1 MGETVK
7 IEKMEPSGGGFRVT
21 FANLE
26 EPLEL
31 SALLCHR
38 HRLKAGIVI
47 TTAQLK
53 QLQSDAAAEGCDAQ
67 AARLLALREHSVGEL
82 RAKLKKKGFDESTI
96 SETLKSFLQRGHLD
110 DSRFAS
116 SLARRTLERKPAGRS
131 YLVAVL
137 RRKMIARDLA
147 EQVVGQLLD
156 GRDETA
162 QAVAALERK
171 WPELARIEVETARR
185 RAYSYLS
192 RRGFGYEAAKTAWE
206 QLSEQ
211 HSEVDYDQDR

>member
-1 MGETVK
+1 MGETVR
-7 IEKMEPSGGGFRVT
+7 IEKMEPSGGGYRVS
-21 FANLE
+21 FASVAE
-26 EPLEL
+26 ALEL
-31 SALLCHR
+31 PSLLCHR

-47 TTAQLK
+47 TVAQLE
-53 QLQSDAAAEGCDAQ
+53 QLRRDAAAEGCDAE
-67 AARLLALREHSVGEL
+67 ATRLLALREHSVEEL
-82 RAKLKKKGFDESTI
+82 RAKLKKKGFDESI
-96 SETLKSFLQRGHLD
+96 IGDTLKSFLKRGHLD

-147 EQVVGQLLD
+147 EQIVAQLLD

-162 QAVAALERK
+162 QAVAALQRK

-192 RRGFGYEAAKTAWE
+192 RRGFGYEASKTAWE